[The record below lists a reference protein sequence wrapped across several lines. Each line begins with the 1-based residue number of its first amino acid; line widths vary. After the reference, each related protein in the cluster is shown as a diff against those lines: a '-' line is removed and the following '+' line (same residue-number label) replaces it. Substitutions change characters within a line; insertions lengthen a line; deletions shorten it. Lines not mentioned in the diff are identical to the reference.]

1 MEWVKEFYNRQY
13 ELLTNN
19 PLNQILRD
27 DLVDKMEDLL
37 EEKPRNLLELGGGTG
52 QFAVAA
58 AKRGYDVT
66 VIELVPKAVVR
77 MKALATEHGVEDS
90 IHIIEGDFYEAE
102 FNHPFDCI
110 CYWDGFGVG
119 SDEDQ
124 TKLLHLIEEWLSPG
138 SQAIIDCYT
147 PWYWAN
153 AAGIEMSFDDIMRQY
168 DFDPYHC
175 RMIDTWWSVN
185 DESQAVT
192 QSLRCYSP
200 ADLELLLTKS
210 TLLLDHSI
218 PGGAVDYDKGEYE
231 ERVPLHQA
239 MSYTACLVKSRP

>member
-13 ELLTNN
+13 ELLTDS
-19 PLNQILRD
+19 PLNHILRD
-27 DLVDKMEDLL
+27 DLVDKMEELF
-37 EEKPRNLLELGGGTG
+37 EGKPTNLLELGGGTG

-66 VIELVPKAVVR
+66 VIELIPKAVLKI
-77 MKALATEHGVEDS
+77 KALAREHEVEDKL
-90 IHIIEGDFYEAE
+90 HIIEGDFYEAE
-102 FNHPFDCI
+102 FNNPFDCI

-124 TKLLHLIEEWLSPG
+124 SKLLHLIEGWLSSG
-138 SQAIIDCYT
+138 SLALIDCYT
-147 PWYWAN
+147 PWYWAYT
-153 AAGIEMSFDDIMRQY
+153 AGIEMSLDDIMRQY

-200 ADLELLLTKS
+200 ADLELLLAESK
-210 TLLLDHSI
+210 LILDHTI
-218 PGGAVDYDKGEYE
+218 PGGAMDYDKGEYKE
-231 ERVPLHQA
+231 NVPLHQA
-239 MSYTACLVKSRP
+239 MSYTARLKKNTG